1 MRLRGGRT
9 RFGGKARRGKKQIVL
24 VEVVQSPIN
33 ADWLVAADYPV
44 RTLPALMAQK
54 KVCLVSEVTA
64 QYKVKFVGQ
73 THFSLLTT
81 TKRHDA
87 RAR

>member
-1 MRLRGGRT
+1 M
-9 RFGGKARRGKKQIVL
+9 RFGRKTRRGKKQIVL

-33 ADWLVAADYPV
+33 ADLLVARVNTELAADYLV
-44 RTLPALMAQK
+44 RTVPAFKAQK

-73 THFSLLTT
+73 THF
-81 TKRHDA
+81 
-87 RAR
+87 